1 MALTAAEK
9 QRRYREKR
17 DMNPERRVD
26 YLIKSKIKY
35 KEDVSIGK
43 RKKIGDMTKR
53 EKKLSRRQWSNRQ
66 QVRRTKMKDNNMT
79 KLLTPPNS
87 PDYHEP
93 SRQSNSAS
101 KLRNRNKATCYRD
114 NEKLKNEIT
123 AMERRVTVYRKRWLW
138 IKKRRIN

>member
-1 MALTAAEK
+1 
-9 QRRYREKR
+9 
-17 DMNPERRVD
+17 
-26 YLIKSKIKY
+26 
-35 KEDVSIGK
+35 
-43 RKKIGDMTKR
+43 
-53 EKKLSRRQWSNRQ
+53 
-66 QVRRTKMKDNNMT
+66 MKDNNMT

-101 KLRNRNKATCYRD
+101 KLRNRNKAKCYRN

-138 IKKRRIN
+138 IKKTHKLITTKGDTPRSKTRKLLQKSVHSNQK

>member
-9 QRRYREKR
+9 QRRYSYREKR
-17 DMNPERRVD
+17 DMNTERLAD

-66 QVRRTKMKDNNMT
+66 QVRRTRMNDNNMT

-101 KLRNRNKATCYRD
+101 KLRNRNKAKCYRQ
-114 NEKLKNEIT
+114 
-123 AMERRVTVYRKRWLW
+123 
-138 IKKRRIN
+138 RRI